1 MQREFK
7 GIGVSPGIAI
17 GSAYIAGGLREE
29 VPEYE
34 IADPEAELHRLGVA
48 RDATRADLERLYRR
62 TEAELG
68 RQHAEIL
75 NAHLMLLDD
84 VTIVE
89 ELEKRVRT
97 KRRNS
102 EALVM
107 ELTRENVELL
117 EGSEDPMLR
126 ERRDD
131 ILDVSDR
138 IIRHLMNDERAA
150 LRDLEDPV
158 VVVGSSIPPSEM
170 VSVNLKSVLGLAL
183 DHGGATSHTALL
195 ARALGV
201 PAVMGL
207 EELGNHVAE
216 GVTLIVDG
224 GAGLVIAE
232 PDAATIARYRSIREA
247 QESDRRRFRRT
258 CGEGPCK
265 TRDGVPIEAMANV
278 ALPIEVTPD
287 LRHVAEGIGLYRT
300 EFLFLNRGTLP
311 SEEEQYEAYR
321 QAVEA
326 MDGMPVTIRTMDIG
340 GDKFITALGRP
351 REENPQLGWRALRF
365 CLARPEIFKTQ
376 LRAVLRASSHGPV
389 RMMFPMVSGLSEL
402 REARAVLDEV
412 RAEFDRKGAP
422 YDRDMPVGIMIEIP
436 SAVAIADMLARECDF
451 FSIGT
456 NDLIQYTL
464 AVDRGNEDVANL
476 YQPAHPAV
484 LRMIRDAAAAAE
496 RADIPC
502 EVCGEM
508 ASAARYTELLLGL
521 GVRGLSMSAFA
532 LPRVRT
538 LISRTTLKDARA
550 LAARALETA
559 LPEDIEA
566 EAKERADRLLAE
578 DADSDAPFAME
589 DRHAAPAP

>member
-1 MQREFK
+1 VHQEFK

-17 GSAYIAGGLREE
+17 GPAYVSGGLREE
-29 VPEYE
+29 VPDYE
-34 IADPEAELHRLGVA
+34 IADPEAELHRLGLA
-48 RDATRADLERLYRR
+48 RDATRSDLDKLYRR

-68 RQHAEIL
+68 KQHAEIL

-84 VTIVE
+84 AVIVE
-89 ELEKRVRT
+89 ELEKRVRG

-107 ELTRENVELL
+107 ELTRENVALL
-117 EGSEDPMLR
+117 DGADDPVMR

-150 LRDLEDPV
+150 LRDLDQPV
-158 VVVGSSIPPSEM
+158 VVIGPSIPPSEM
-170 VSVNLKSVLGLAL
+170 ASINRNTVLGLAL

-195 ARALGV
+195 AQALGV

-207 EELGNHVAE
+207 EALGSRVRE
-216 GVTLIVDG
+216 GDTLIVDG
-224 GAGLVIAE
+224 GSGVVIAH
-232 PDAATIARYRSIREA
+232 PDAETIARYEAKRTA
-247 QESDRRRFRRT
+247 QELDRRRFELT
-258 CGEGPCK
+258 CGAGPCK
-265 TRDGVPIEAMANV
+265 TRDGVPIEALANV
-278 ALPIEVTPD
+278 ALPMEITPA
-287 LRHVAEGIGLYRT
+287 LQAVAEGIGLYRT

-311 SEEEQYEAYR
+311 DEEEQYAAYR
-321 QAVEA
+321 HAVEA
-326 MDGMPVTIRTMDIG
+326 MGGAPVTIRTMDIG

-365 CLARPEIFKTQ
+365 CLDRPEIFKTQ
-376 LRAVLRASSHGPV
+376 LRAVLRASNHGPV
-389 RMMFPMVSGLSEL
+389 RLMFPMVSGLREL
-402 REARAVLDEV
+402 RQARAVLDEV
-412 RAEFDRKGAP
+412 RAEFDAKAQP
-422 YDRDMPVGIMIEIP
+422 YDRALPVGVMIEIP
-436 SAVAIADMLARECDF
+436 SAVAIADMLAKECAF

-484 LRMIRDAAAAAE
+484 LRMIRDTAAAAAD
-496 RADIPC
+496 AGIPC

-508 ASAARYTELLLGL
+508 ASGARYTELLLGL

-538 LISRTTLKDARA
+538 LIARTTLKEARA
-550 LAARALETA
+550 LAEQALNMPLGE
-559 LPEDIEA
+559 EIEA
-566 EAKERADRLLAE
+566 LAAERSERLLAE
-578 DADSDAPFAME
+578 DVTPCPME
-589 DRHAAPAP
+589 DPHAAPVL